1 MASMLVMNAVEAQL
15 AANWPNAPAIILPN
29 KASLVPADGSAFLT
43 LEYPIANE
51 EQISVGSPGANVF
64 RETGA
69 FRLTLSVPI
78 GAGRIDK
85 NTGQDVVGWMDALRA
100 AFRGQT
106 FSGVKTWAPSSV
118 ATNDKSDDGAYY
130 ELSFAVP
137 YYADNLF

>member
-1 MASMLVMNAVEAQL
+1 MASKLVMDAVEARL
-15 AANWPNAPAIILPN
+15 AANWPNAPAIVLPN
-29 KASLVPADGSAFLT
+29 QASLVPADGSAFLT

-51 EQISVGSPGANVF
+51 DQISVGSPGANVF

-69 FRLTLSVPI
+69 FRLTLSTPI
-78 GAGRIDK
+78 GVGRVDPA
-85 NTGQDVVGWMDALRA
+85 TSQDMVGWMDALREV
-100 AFRGQT
+100 FRGQT

-137 YYADNLF
+137 YYFDSLF